1 MEMRELTIRKR
12 EGIGKGPA
20 RRLRRAG
27 QVPATLYGGASP
39 VNVAVFMHL
48 IGDVK
53 DKDVVIAD
61 DMIDTAGTLI
71 QAVDAL
77 RREGA
82 RRILAC
88 AVHGVLS
95 GPAIARIKESVL
107 EEVIITNTVP
117 LTPERQL
124 SKIRVLSVAPLLA
137 EAIRRIHD
145 EESVSTLFV

>member
-1 MEMRELTIRKR
+1 
-12 EGIGKGPA
+12 
-20 RRLRRAG
+20 
-27 QVPATLYGGASP
+27 
-39 VNVAVFMHL
+39 MHL

-53 DKDVVIAD
+53 DKDVVIID

-88 AVHGVLS
+88 GGARRAV
-95 GPAIARIKESVL
+95 GPGDRAHQAVRARG
-107 EEVIITNTVP
+107 VIITNTIP
-117 LTPERQL
+117 LTPDKQL